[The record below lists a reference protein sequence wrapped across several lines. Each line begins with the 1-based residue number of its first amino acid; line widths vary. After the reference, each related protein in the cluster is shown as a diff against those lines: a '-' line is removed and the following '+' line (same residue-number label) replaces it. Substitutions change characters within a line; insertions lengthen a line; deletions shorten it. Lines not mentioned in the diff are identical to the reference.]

1 VALDT
6 AIPGLAGTLAT
17 YLPAYVSDLGHV
29 FDQVAT
35 DPTPD
40 SVTLSVGKTAILF
53 VPKTGVFDTDGQG
66 GRWPTMGSGGH
77 FTDEETVSVIA
88 LIGLYD
94 QRRVGTLLAKARPY
108 PHAIRAVIRAHNR
121 LGLDGADPLWRSRAT
136 DYIIGATAWGGADYL
151 AVNVTVNLSYDE
163 QLTPGS

>member
-1 VALDT
+1 MALHT
-6 AIPGLAGTLAT
+6 AIPGLATTLAL
-17 YLPAYVSDLGHV
+17 YLPAYVADLGHV

-40 SVTLSVGKTAILF
+40 SVALAVGKTALLF
-53 VPKTGVFDTDGQG
+53 VPKTGVFDTDGEG

-77 FTDEETVSVIA
+77 FTDEDTVSVIA

-121 LGLDGADPLWRSRAT
+121 LGLAGSDPLWRSRAT
-136 DYIIGATAWGGADYL
+136 EYTIGFTPWGGADYL
-151 AVNVTVNLSYDE
+151 GVNVTVNLSYDE
-163 QLTPGS
+163 QLTPGN